1 MPSIITHAAV
11 PLALWCAADR
21 GRIPPRLLAAGVIA
35 AMLPDA
41 DVLAFAL
48 HIPYADA
55 FGHRGASHSL
65 LFAFVLAAVAA
76 VLAFFGSGRPW
87 SAPRNSGSRRPWSA
101 LLCQP
106 RLAPTEEA
114 MARSGSGR
122 PWSAP
127 HSSGSRRPWSAV
139 SCQPRLAPTKAGPTV
154 ASTLQAAVFV
164 FVCAASHPLL
174 DAMTSGGLGVA
185 LAWPWSEQR
194 FFAPWRPIRV
204 SPFAPQFFSARGV
217 ATLLSELRWVWLPLA
232 TAVVAWKLIQPAPA
246 APRDP
251 S

>member
-48 HIPYADA
+48 HVPYADA

-65 LFAFVLAAVAA
+65 LFACVLAALAA
-76 VLAFFGSGRPW
+76 SLAFFGRRRSW
-87 SAPRNSGSRRPWSA
+87 SAQNRPGSRRPWSA
-101 LLCQP
+101 QVCQP
-106 RLAPTEEA
+106 RLAATA
-114 MARSGSGR
+114 QAARS
-122 PWSAP
+122 
-127 HSSGSRRPWSAV
+127 
-139 SCQPRLAPTKAGPTV
+139 LPTAQAATW
-154 ASTLQAAVFV
+154 ASTVQAGVFV

-185 LAWPWSEQR
+185 LAWPWSEHR

-232 TAVVAWKLIQPAPA
+232 GAVVAWKLIQPAPA

>member
-21 GRIPPRLLAAGVIA
+21 GRIPPRLLVAGVIA

-65 LFAFVLAAVAA
+65 LFAGVLAALAA
-76 VLAFFGSGRPW
+76 AFAVFGSGRPW
-87 SAPRNSGSRRPWSA
+87 SAPHSPGSRRPWSE
-101 LLCQP
+101 Q
-106 RLAPTEEA
+106 
-114 MARSGSGR
+114 
-122 PWSAP
+122 

-154 ASTLQAAVFV
+154 TSTVQAAVFV

-185 LAWPWSEQR
+185 LAWPWSEHR

-232 TAVVAWKLIQPAPA
+232 GAVVAWKLIQPAPA
-246 APRDP
+246 ASRDP

>member
-65 LFAFVLAAVAA
+65 LFACVLAAVAA
-76 VLAFFGSGRPW
+76 VLAFFGSRRPW
-87 SAPRNSGSRRPWSA
+87 SAPRN
-101 LLCQP
+101 
-106 RLAPTEEA
+106 
-114 MARSGSGR
+114 
-122 PWSAP
+122 
-127 HSSGSRRPWSAV
+127 SGSRRPWSAV

-154 ASTLQAAVFV
+154 ASTVQAAVFV

-174 DAMTSGGLGVA
+174 DAMTTGGLGVA
-185 LAWPWSEQR
+185 LAWPWSEHR

-232 TAVVAWKLIQPAPA
+232 GAVVAWKLIQPAPA
-246 APRDP
+246 ASRDP

>member
-21 GRIPPRLLAAGVIA
+21 GRIPPRLLAAGVVA

-65 LFAFVLAAVAA
+65 LFACALAILAA
-76 VLAFFGSGRPW
+76 LLLNLGRGRPW
-87 SAPRNSGSRRPWSA
+87 SAPR
-101 LLCQP
+101 
-106 RLAPTEEA
+106 
-114 MARSGSGR
+114 
-122 PWSAP
+122 
-127 HSSGSRRPWSAV
+127 SSGSRRPWSAPP
-139 SCQPRLAPTKAGPTV
+139 CQPRLASTKARPTV
-154 ASTLQAAVFV
+154 ASTVQAAVFV

-174 DAMTSGGLGVA
+174 DALTSGGLGVA
-185 LAWPWSEQR
+185 LAWPWSEHR

-204 SPFAPQFFSARGV
+204 SPFAPQFFSARGL

-232 TAVVAWKLIQPAPA
+232 GAVIAWKLIHPAPA
-246 APRDP
+246 APRDL

>member
-65 LFAFVLAAVAA
+65 LFAGVLAALAA
-76 VLAFFGSGRPW
+76 MLAFFG
-87 SAPRNSGSRRPWSA
+87 N
-101 LLCQP
+101 
-106 RLAPTEEA
+106 
-114 MARSGSGR
+114 
-122 PWSAP
+122 
-127 HSSGSRRPWSAV
+127 RRPWSAV
-139 SCQPRLAPTKAGPTV
+139 SSQPRLASTTSTV
-154 ASTLQAAVFV
+154 QAAVFV
-164 FVCAASHPLL
+164 FICAASHPLL

-185 LAWPWSEQR
+185 LAWPWSEHR

-204 SPFAPQFFSARGV
+204 SPFAPQFFSARGL

-246 APRDP
+246 VPRNP

>member
-41 DVLAFAL
+41 DVLVFAL

-87 SAPRNSGSRRPWSA
+87 SVPGNSGSRRPWSA

-114 MARSGSGR
+114 MARSGSG
-122 PWSAP
+122 
-127 HSSGSRRPWSAV
+127 RPWSAV

>member
-21 GRIPPRLLAAGVIA
+21 GRIPPRLLVAGVIA

-65 LFAFVLAAVAA
+65 LFAGVLAALAA
-76 VLAFFGSGRPW
+76 AFAFFGSGRPW
-87 SAPRNSGSRRPWSA
+87 SAPHSPGSRRPWSE
-101 LLCQP
+101 Q
-106 RLAPTEEA
+106 
-114 MARSGSGR
+114 
-122 PWSAP
+122 

-154 ASTLQAAVFV
+154 ASTVQAAVFV

-185 LAWPWSEQR
+185 LAWPWSEHR

-204 SPFAPQFFSARGV
+204 SPFAPQFFSARGA

-232 TAVVAWKLIQPAPA
+232 GAVVAWKLIQPAPA
-246 APRDP
+246 ASRDP

>member
-21 GRIPPRLLAAGVIA
+21 GRIPPRLLVAGVIA

-41 DVLAFAL
+41 DVLSFAL

-65 LFAFVLAAVAA
+65 LFAGVLAALAA
-76 VLAFFGSGRPW
+76 AFAFFGSGRPW
-87 SAPRNSGSRRPWSA
+87 SAPHSPGSRRPWSE
-101 LLCQP
+101 Q
-106 RLAPTEEA
+106 
-114 MARSGSGR
+114 
-122 PWSAP
+122 
-127 HSSGSRRPWSAV
+127 HSPGSRRPWSAV

-154 ASTLQAAVFV
+154 ASTVQAAVFV

-185 LAWPWSEQR
+185 LAWPWSEHR

-232 TAVVAWKLIQPAPA
+232 GAVVAWKLIQPAPA
-246 APRDP
+246 ASRDP

>member
-65 LFAFVLAAVAA
+65 LFACALAVLAA
-76 VLAFFGSGRPW
+76 LLLSLGRGRPW
-87 SAPRNSGSRRPWSA
+87 SAPLSQS
-101 LLCQP
+101 
-106 RLAPTEEA
+106 RLAPT
-114 MARSGSGR
+114 RVR
-122 PWSAP
+122 
-127 HSSGSRRPWSAV
+127 
-139 SCQPRLAPTKAGPTV
+139 PTV
-154 ASTLQAAVFV
+154 ASTVQAAVFV

-185 LAWPWSEQR
+185 LAWPWSEHR

>member
-21 GRIPPRLLAAGVIA
+21 GRIPPRLLVAGVVA

-65 LFAFVLAAVAA
+65 LFAGVLAVLAAVMA
-76 VLAFFGSGRPW
+76 LL
-87 SAPRNSGSRRPWSA
+87 GSRRPWSA
-101 LLCQP
+101 GVRQP
-106 RLAPTEEA
+106 RLA
-114 MARSGSGR
+114 S
-122 PWSAP
+122 
-127 HSSGSRRPWSAV
+127 
-139 SCQPRLAPTKAGPTV
+139 TV
-154 ASTLQAAVFV
+154 QAAVFV
-164 FVCAASHPLL
+164 FICAASHPLL

-185 LAWPWSEQR
+185 LAWPWSEHR

-232 TAVVAWKLIQPAPA
+232 GAVVAWKLIQPAPA

>member
-21 GRIPPRLLAAGVIA
+21 GRIPPRLLVAGVIA

-65 LFAFVLAAVAA
+65 LFAGVLAVLAAL
-76 VLAFFGSGRPW
+76 LAFF
-87 SAPRNSGSRRPWSA
+87 GSRRPWSA
-101 LLCQP
+101 GLCQP
-106 RLAPTEEA
+106 RLA
-114 MARSGSGR
+114 S
-122 PWSAP
+122 
-127 HSSGSRRPWSAV
+127 
-139 SCQPRLAPTKAGPTV
+139 TV
-154 ASTLQAAVFV
+154 QAATFV

-174 DAMTSGGLGVA
+174 DALTSGGLGVA
-185 LAWPWSEQR
+185 LAWPWSEHR

-204 SPFAPQFFSARGV
+204 SPFAPQFFSARGL

-232 TAVVAWKLIQPAPA
+232 GAVVAWKLIQPAPA

>member
-1 MPSIITHAAV
+1 MPSVFTHAAI
-11 PLALWCAADR
+11 PLALWCASDR
-21 GRIPPRLLAAGVIA
+21 GRIAAPLLAAGLVA

-48 HIPYADA
+48 HIPYADS
-55 FGHRGASHSL
+55 FGHRGASHSIV
-65 LFAFVLAAVAA
+65 FAA
-76 VLAFFGSGRPW
+76 VLAVLAAALHTRLRA
-87 SAPRNSGSRRPWSA
+87 SAVQAAAFVGISA
-101 LLCQP
+101 L
-106 RLAPTEEA
+106 
-114 MARSGSGR
+114 
-122 PWSAP
+122 
-127 HSSGSRRPWSAV
+127 
-139 SCQPRLAPTKAGPTV
+139 
-154 ASTLQAAVFV
+154 
-164 FVCAASHPLL
+164 SHPLL

-204 SPFAPQFFSARGV
+204 SPFAPQFFSARGL

-246 APRDP
+246 APRNP

>member
-21 GRIPPRLLAAGVIA
+21 GRIPPRLLVAGVIA

-65 LFAFVLAAVAA
+65 LFAGLLAALAA
-76 VLAFFGSGRPW
+76 AFAFFGSGRPW
-87 SAPRNSGSRRPWSA
+87 SAPHSPGSRRPWSE
-101 LLCQP
+101 Q
-106 RLAPTEEA
+106 
-114 MARSGSGR
+114 
-122 PWSAP
+122 

-154 ASTLQAAVFV
+154 ASTVQAAVFV

-185 LAWPWSEQR
+185 LAWPWSEHR

-204 SPFAPQFFSARGV
+204 SPFAPQVFIARGV

-232 TAVVAWKLIQPAPA
+232 GAVVAWKLIQPAPA
-246 APRDP
+246 ASRDP

>member
-21 GRIPPRLLAAGVIA
+21 GRIPPRLLVAGVIA

-65 LFAFVLAAVAA
+65 LFAGELAAFAA
-76 VLAFFGSGRPW
+76 AFAFFGSGRPW
-87 SAPRNSGSRRPWSA
+87 SAPHSPGSRRPWSE
-101 LLCQP
+101 Q
-106 RLAPTEEA
+106 
-114 MARSGSGR
+114 
-122 PWSAP
+122 
-127 HSSGSRRPWSAV
+127 HSPGSRRPWSAV

-154 ASTLQAAVFV
+154 ASTVQAAVFV

-185 LAWPWSEQR
+185 LAWPWSEHR

-232 TAVVAWKLIQPAPA
+232 GAVVAWKLIQPAPA
-246 APRDP
+246 ASRDP

>member
-21 GRIPPRLLAAGVIA
+21 GRIPAWLLAAGVVA

-65 LFAFVLAAVAA
+65 LFADVLAALAA
-76 VLAFFGSGRPW
+76 VLAFFGSRQPW
-87 SAPRNSGSRRPWSA
+87 SASHGP
-101 LLCQP
+101 
-106 RLAPTEEA
+106 
-114 MARSGSGR
+114 
-122 PWSAP
+122 
-127 HSSGSRRPWSAV
+127 GSRRPWSAV
-139 SCQPRLAPTKAGPTV
+139 SCQPMLAPTKARPTV

-204 SPFAPQFFSARGV
+204 SPFAPQFFSARGI

-232 TAVVAWKLIQPAPA
+232 GAVVAWKLIQPAPA

>member
-65 LFAFVLAAVAA
+65 LFAGVLAALAA
-76 VLAFFGSGRPW
+76 VLAFFGS
-87 SAPRNSGSRRPWSA
+87 
-101 LLCQP
+101 
-106 RLAPTEEA
+106 
-114 MARSGSGR
+114 
-122 PWSAP
+122 
-127 HSSGSRRPWSAV
+127 RRPWSAV
-139 SCQPRLAPTKAGPTV
+139 PCQPRLASTTARPRL
-154 ASTLQAAVFV
+154 ASTTSTVQAAVFV
-164 FVCAASHPLL
+164 FICAASHPLL

-185 LAWPWSEQR
+185 LAWPWSEHR

-204 SPFAPQFFSARGV
+204 SPFAPQFFSARGL

-246 APRDP
+246 VPRKP

>member
-65 LFAFVLAAVAA
+65 LFAGVLAAFAA
-76 VLAFFGSGRPW
+76 VLAFFG
-87 SAPRNSGSRRPWSA
+87 NRRS
-101 LLCQP
+101 
-106 RLAPTEEA
+106 
-114 MARSGSGR
+114 
-122 PWSAP
+122 WSAP
-127 HSSGSRRPWSAV
+127 HSSGSRQPWSAA

-154 ASTLQAAVFV
+154 ASTVQAAVFV

-204 SPFAPQFFSARGV
+204 SPFAPQFFSARGL

-232 TAVVAWKLIQPAPA
+232 GAVVAWKLIQPAPA

>member
-21 GRIPPRLLAAGVIA
+21 GRIPAWLLAAGVVA

-65 LFAFVLAAVAA
+65 LFAFVLAALGA
-76 VLAFFGSGRPW
+76 VLAFF
-87 SAPRNSGSRRPWSA
+87 
-101 LLCQP
+101 
-106 RLAPTEEA
+106 
-114 MARSGSGR
+114 GSGR

-139 SCQPRLAPTKAGPTV
+139 SCQPRLAPSKAGPTV
-154 ASTLQAAVFV
+154 TSTLQAAVFV

-232 TAVVAWKLIQPAPA
+232 TAVVAWKLIQPAPVT
-246 APRDP
+246 PRDP

>member
-21 GRIPPRLLAAGVIA
+21 GRIPPRLLVAGVIA

-65 LFAFVLAAVAA
+65 LFAGVLAALAA

-87 SAPRNSGSRRPWSA
+87 SAPR
-101 LLCQP
+101 
-106 RLAPTEEA
+106 
-114 MARSGSGR
+114 
-122 PWSAP
+122 
-127 HSSGSRRPWSAV
+127 SSGSRRPWSAV
-139 SCQPRLAPTKAGPTV
+139 LCQPRLAPTKARPTV

-185 LAWPWSEQR
+185 LAWPWSEHR

-204 SPFAPQFFSARGV
+204 SPFAPQFFSARGM

-232 TAVVAWKLIQPAPA
+232 GAVVAWKLIQPAPA

>member
-21 GRIPPRLLAAGVIA
+21 GRIPPRLLAAGVVA

-65 LFAFVLAAVAA
+65 LFALVLAAVAA

-87 SAPRNSGSRRPWSA
+87 SA
-101 LLCQP
+101 
-106 RLAPTEEA
+106 
-114 MARSGSGR
+114 
-122 PWSAP
+122 
-127 HSSGSRRPWSAV
+127 V
-139 SCQPRLAPTKAGPTV
+139 SWQPRLAPTKAGPV
-154 ASTLQAAVFV
+154 ASILQAAVFV

-185 LAWPWSEQR
+185 LAWPWSDQR

-204 SPFAPQFFSARGV
+204 SPFAAQFFSARGV

-232 TAVVAWKLIQPAPA
+232 TAVVAWKLIQPPPA

>member
-65 LFAFVLAAVAA
+65 LFAGVLAAVAA
-76 VLAFFGSGRPW
+76 VLAFFGS
-87 SAPRNSGSRRPWSA
+87 RRPWSA
-101 LLCQP
+101 GVCQP
-106 RLAPTEEA
+106 RLA
-114 MARSGSGR
+114 S
-122 PWSAP
+122 
-127 HSSGSRRPWSAV
+127 
-139 SCQPRLAPTKAGPTV
+139 TV
-154 ASTLQAAVFV
+154 QASVFV

-204 SPFAPQFFSARGV
+204 SPFAPQFFSARGM

-232 TAVVAWKLIQPAPA
+232 GAVVAWKLIQPAPA

>member
-21 GRIPPRLLAAGVIA
+21 GRIPARLLAAGVVA

-65 LFAFVLAAVAA
+65 LFAGGLAVLAA
-76 VLAFFGSGRPW
+76 FF
-87 SAPRNSGSRRPWSA
+87 
-101 LLCQP
+101 
-106 RLAPTEEA
+106 
-114 MARSGSGR
+114 GSGR

-127 HSSGSRRPWSAV
+127 HSSGSRRPGSAV
-139 SCQPRLAPTKAGPTV
+139 SCQPRLAPTQRGSTL
-154 ASTLQAAVFV
+154 ASTVQAAVFV
-164 FVCAASHPLL
+164 FICAASHPLL

-204 SPFAPQFFSARGV
+204 SPFAPQFFSARGI

-232 TAVVAWKLIQPAPA
+232 GAVVAWKLIQPAPA
-246 APRDP
+246 APRDL

>member
-21 GRIPPRLLAAGVIA
+21 GRIPPRLLGAGVIA

-65 LFAFVLAAVAA
+65 LFALVLAVLAA
-76 VLAFFGSGRPW
+76 VLAFFGSRRPRSAPPCQPSLASPGHAYPSVGRGRPW
-87 SAPRNSGSRRPWSA
+87 SAG
-101 LLCQP
+101 LCQP
-106 RLAPTEEA
+106 RLA
-114 MARSGSGR
+114 S
-122 PWSAP
+122 
-127 HSSGSRRPWSAV
+127 
-139 SCQPRLAPTKAGPTV
+139 TV
-154 ASTLQAAVFV
+154 QAAAFV

-174 DAMTSGGLGVA
+174 DALTSGGLGVA
-185 LAWPWSEQR
+185 LAWPWSEHR

-204 SPFAPQFFSARGV
+204 SPFAPQFFSARGL

-232 TAVVAWKLIQPAPA
+232 GAVIAWKLIHPAPA
-246 APRDP
+246 APRDL

>member
-21 GRIPPRLLAAGVIA
+21 GRIPPRLLVAGVIA

-65 LFAFVLAAVAA
+65 LFAGVLAALAA
-76 VLAFFGSGRPW
+76 ALAFFGSRQPW
-87 SAPRNSGSRRPWSA
+87 SA
-101 LLCQP
+101 Q
-106 RLAPTEEA
+106 
-114 MARSGSGR
+114 
-122 PWSAP
+122 

-139 SCQPRLAPTKAGPTV
+139 SCQPRLAPTKAGPTL
-154 ASTLQAAVFV
+154 ASTVQAAVFV

-232 TAVVAWKLIQPAPA
+232 GAVVAWKLIQPAPA
-246 APRDP
+246 ASRDP

>member
-21 GRIPPRLLAAGVIA
+21 GRIPPRLLVAGVIA

-65 LFAFVLAAVAA
+65 LFAGVLAALAA

-87 SAPRNSGSRRPWSA
+87 SARR
-101 LLCQP
+101 
-106 RLAPTEEA
+106 
-114 MARSGSGR
+114 
-122 PWSAP
+122 
-127 HSSGSRRPWSAV
+127 SSGSRRPWSAV
-139 SCQPRLAPTKAGPTV
+139 SCQPRLAPTGEAMARSGSRRPWSAVLCQPRLAPTKARPTM

-185 LAWPWSEQR
+185 LAWPWSEHR

-204 SPFAPQFFSARGV
+204 SPFAPQFFSARGL

>member
-65 LFAFVLAAVAA
+65 LFAGVLAALAA
-76 VLAFFGSGRPW
+76 VLAFFG
-87 SAPRNSGSRRPWSA
+87 N
-101 LLCQP
+101 
-106 RLAPTEEA
+106 
-114 MARSGSGR
+114 
-122 PWSAP
+122 
-127 HSSGSRRPWSAV
+127 RRPWSAV
-139 SCQPRLAPTKAGPTV
+139 SSQPRLASTTSTV
-154 ASTLQAAVFV
+154 QAAVFV
-164 FVCAASHPLL
+164 FICAASHPLL

-185 LAWPWSEQR
+185 LAWPWSEHR

-204 SPFAPQFFSARGV
+204 SPFAPQFFSARGL

-246 APRDP
+246 VPRNP